1 MRLQQAIPR
10 DSFSFTRLADNALD
24 LLRLS
29 SLDQHSART
38 TEPRTKGTRDYD
50 PADTSLM
57 SLPRPLGLNDESDGH
72 IQDHRQRRKRRR
84 SAL

>member
-10 DSFSFTRLADNALD
+10 DSFSCTRLADNALD
-24 LLRLS
+24 LLTLP

-38 TEPRTKGTRDYD
+38 TEPTAKGSPDLD
-50 PADTSLM
+50 PGDLSVM
-57 SLPRPLGLNDESDGH
+57 SLPRLPGSNDESEGH
-72 IQDHRQRRKRRR
+72 IQDHEQRRKRRR